1 MHVGANATAEEVAA
15 ALKSAQPLD
24 QEAKNMANKWID
36 GKCNALAGM
45 LRAPLTVDFEDVWR
59 GDRLDEVCHLANV
72 VLLADQAIDDYKT
85 SV

>member
-1 MHVGANATAEEVAA
+1 
-15 ALKSAQPLD
+15 
-24 QEAKNMANKWID
+24 MANKWID

-45 LRAPLTVDFEDVWR
+45 LKAPLTVDFEDVWR